1 MTHRSALVLGGGIT
15 GLTCAYT
22 LDQKGIDFLL
32 IEKEPRLGGTIRTQQ
47 IDDFILD
54 TGPDAFLTQ
63 KPEALSLCREL
74 GLESRLVPTNPDHR
88 NVFIFRAGRLH
99 PLPEGMVL
107 TIPTRILP
115 FALSGL
121 FSPWGKLRMG
131 LEVLIPPRRAEREES
146 IASFIKRRLGG
157 EALERLAEPLLAGIH
172 SGDPE
177 LLSMDQLFPRFVAL
191 EQKHGSLI
199 RGMRTRRPRGD
210 SSSSRSIFMSLAG
223 GLSELIETLA
233 AKLPKSAVR
242 CGAEVTGI
250 EHDGPN
256 YVVETTSGERHTA
269 KTLVLS
275 LPIKATRHLSIGLS
289 SDFTPILSRLR
300 TVSTAIVFLAF
311 RREEVRN
318 PLDGY
323 GFVVPVTEGIR
334 IQAGTFVST
343 KFPNR
348 SPSSHV
354 LLRAFFGGDRD
365 PTAVDLSDRELAD
378 LAIKELGEILGPLPV
393 PVLERV
399 YRWSDATP
407 QVEVGHRETLTALEK
422 ILQRFPGLEIAGNG
436 IRGVG
441 IPDCISDGRR
451 RAESVLR
458 YLADESPP
466 QEPLD

>member
-1 MTHRSALVLGGGIT
+1 MTHRPVVVVGGGIT
-15 GLTCAYT
+15 GLTCAYV
-22 LDQKGIDFLL
+22 LAQKGVEFLL
-32 IEKEPRLGGTIRTQQ
+32 LEKEDRLGGTIRTQR
-47 IDDFILD
+47 IDDFLLD

-74 GLESRLVPTNPDHR
+74 GLESRLVPTNRDHR
-88 NVFIFRAGRLH
+88 KVFIFRRGRLH

-107 TIPTRILP
+107 TVPTRILP

-121 FSPWGKLRMG
+121 FSPWGKVRMG
-131 LEVLIPPRRAEREES
+131 LEVLIPPRRSDREES
-146 IASFIKRRLGG
+146 IASFIRRRLGH

-199 RGMRTRRPRGD
+199 RGMRKMRPRGD
-210 SSSSRSIFMSLAG
+210 SSSSQTVFMSLAG
-223 GLSELIETLA
+223 GLSELVETLA
-233 AKLPKSAVR
+233 AKLPKNAVR
-242 CGAEVTGI
+242 CGTE
-250 EHDGPN
+250 
-256 YVVETTSGERHTA
+256 VVEIGRDGSNYRVETSSGERHTTDA
-269 KTLVLS
+269 LVLS
-275 LPIKATRHLSIGLS
+275 LPMRATGKLSRGLS
-289 SDFTPILSRLR
+289 SDFTPVFSRLR
-300 TVSTAIVFLAF
+300 AVSTSIVFLAF
-311 RREEVRN
+311 RREEVRH

-323 GFVVPVTEGIR
+323 GFVVPVTEGLR

-348 SPSSHV
+348 SPGSHV
-354 LLRAFFGGDRD
+354 LLRGFFGGGRD
-365 PTAVDLSDRELAD
+365 QTAMDLSDRELVD
-378 LAIKELGEILGPLPV
+378 LALKELGEILGPLPA

-407 QVEVGHRETLTALEK
+407 QVEVGHKESLAAVEG
-422 ILQRFPGLEIAGNG
+422 ILRRFPGLEIAGNG

-451 RAESVLR
+451 AAESVLR
-458 YLADESPP
+458 HLEGHPTP
-466 QEPLD
+466 